1 LPAHARLAEAVG
13 SKLEPQPPRGQETIL
28 LAEDEELVRNP
39 VVRIL
44 QRAGYRTLVVTNGL
58 DAIALLRDRDDLVH
72 LVLMDVVM
80 PGLGGPEAWEQMR
93 GLRPG
98 LRVLFTS
105 GYADDRYR
113 QRLPAGAELLEK
125 PFRAEELLRR
135 VRKALDEGRE
145 ASGE

>member
-1 LPAHARLAEAVG
+1 VG

-72 LVLMDVVM
+72 LVLMDVAM

-113 QRLPAGAELLEK
+113 QRLPAGAELPEK